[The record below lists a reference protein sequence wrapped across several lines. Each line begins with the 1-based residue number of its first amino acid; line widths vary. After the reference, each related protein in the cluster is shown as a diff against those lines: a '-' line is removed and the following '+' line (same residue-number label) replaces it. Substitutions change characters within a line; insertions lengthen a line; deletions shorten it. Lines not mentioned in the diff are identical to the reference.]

1 MNLPIVQGETV
12 RQDEPVRQ
20 DETVRQDKTV
30 RQGETVGQDEPVRW
44 FFFRRYVL
52 YEVRSLGVRS

>member
-1 MNLPIVQGETV
+1 MSCLDFGKLSLKQDEPVM
-12 RQDEPVRQ
+12 QDEPVRQ
-20 DETVRQDKTV
+20 DETV

-52 YEVRSLGVRS
+52 